1 MLISY
6 SHPLNFVHL
15 YLTLFPLRFISSKP
29 NPTPPPDPKH
39 YIPINQY
46 NTLKQKLSKTN
57 AQILQIRKTYTA
69 KVNEMSLLQKRQQI
83 QIENIKKYSITKFAK
98 SLLNVH
104 DNLSYAISISKSIPV
119 DNDETLSNFIKGIHI
134 VNKTLQSAF
143 NANGITK
150 YTPSI
155 GEEFVSTLH
164 ESLYEVELSKDNKE
178 KLKQGSVCK
187 VICDGF
193 KIHNRVLRPAK
204 VAIVKFKH

>member
-1 MLISY
+1 MLTFY
-6 SHPLNFVHL
+6 SHPLNFTHL
-15 YLTLFPLRFISSKP
+15 SLTTFPFHFISSKP
-29 NPTPPPDPKH
+29 KQTSPPDPKK

-46 NTLKQKLSKTN
+46 NTLKQQLSKTN
-57 AQILQIRKTYTA
+57 NQILQIRKIYTA

-83 QIENIKKYSITKFAK
+83 QIENIKKFSITKFAK

-119 DNDETLSNFIKGIHI
+119 DNDETISNFIKGIHI

-155 GEEFVSTLH
+155 GEKFVSTLH
-164 ESLYEVELSKDNKE
+164 ESLYEVEIAKDNEK
-178 KLKQGSVCK
+178 KLKQGSVYK

-204 VAIVKFKH
+204 VAIVKYKH